1 MLNTVFF
8 FFLISLLMSMS
19 ISIGYAIGAASFENK
34 YPKWLDQINAAIA
47 LAIALVLVLSILFRN
62 LLWLSMGGFIILVSG
77 TYLYLR
83 FSTARLYLRLNTPI
97 HLVLLCSYP
106 LLAFPIWKI
115 KVKGLEP
122 GFAAIFDAVLMA
134 GIMFSGVLLLMAGL
148 IGLFVRT
155 NSKYK

>member
-8 FFLISLLMSMS
+8 LLITLSMS
-19 ISIGYAIGAASFENK
+19 IGLGYTLGAKSSALKNHF
-34 YPKWLDQINAAIA
+34 PKWFDQINAAIA
-47 LAIALVLVLSILFRN
+47 LVIALLLFLSILFRN
-62 LLWLSMGGFIILVSG
+62 PLWPSIGGFIILVGG

-83 FSTARLYLRLNTPI
+83 FSSARLYLRLNTPI

-134 GIMFSGVLLLMAGL
+134 GIMFPGVILFMAGL

-155 NSKYK
+155 SAKYK